1 MKRTLEDLIEEL
13 KNHNV
18 SEKILEAMKII
29 KREIFVLNKEEAY
42 LNEALPFYS
51 QTTSQPLVIA
61 NIIESLELTK
71 KDIVLEFGTGSG
83 YQTCLIAYFANK
95 VYSFEIDEQIFL
107 AAKKNITKC
116 KEELNSKYIKLNI
129 ELIKANI
136 FKSENYIKE
145 IASKHKNLKAIF
157 SFAINNIPSFI
168 IQNVELVIAPIEY
181 GQKYQKLK
189 KIKKINNEL
198 IVQDLGYVSFVKARN
213 QNEH

>member
-1 MKRTLEDLIEEL
+1 M
-13 KNHNV
+13 
-18 SEKILEAMKII
+18 
-29 KREIFVLNKEEAY
+29 
-42 LNEALPFYS
+42 
-51 QTTSQPLVIA
+51 
-61 NIIESLELTK
+61 
-71 KDIVLEFGTGSG
+71 
-83 YQTCLIAYFANK
+83 
-95 VYSFEIDEQIFL
+95 
-107 AAKKNITKC
+107 
-116 KEELNSKYIKLNI
+116 NI